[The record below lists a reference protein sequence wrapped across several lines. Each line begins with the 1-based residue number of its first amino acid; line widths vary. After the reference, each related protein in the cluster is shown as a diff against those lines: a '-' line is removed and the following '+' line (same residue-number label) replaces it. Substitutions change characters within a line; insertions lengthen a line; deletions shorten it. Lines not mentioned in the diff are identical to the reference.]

1 MKKGIELRDTYRYAV
16 AYKAY
21 NTMCVYKDRLQRP
34 SLSTMGVP
42 PDLHPAG
49 RLDLDSEGLVLLTND
64 GETQHRVTHPDF
76 HHPKTY
82 LVLVLGHPNL
92 AVLKQL
98 RDGIKLK
105 DDITRPADVEV
116 LTGPPALPVFPGP
129 LPAPQKTSWL
139 RMVLYEGKNRQIKRM
154 TAAVG
159 HSTVRLVRVAIGP
172 LTLPTDLSPGEWRDL
187 DLMERKILLSWV
199 YQNNP
204 QRMRVPTMRQTGHTK
219 HRIAHT

>member
-1 MKKGIELRDTYRYAV
+1 MKKEIKRGNAYRYAV
-16 AYKAY
+16 AYKPY

-64 GETQHRVTHPDF
+64 GDTQHRVTHPDF
-76 HHPKTY
+76 NHPKNY

-92 AVLKQL
+92 TVLNQL

-105 DDITRPADVEV
+105 DDITRRADVEV
-116 LTGPPALPVFPGP
+116 LTGTPALPVFPGQ
-129 LPAPQKTSWL
+129 LPSSQKTSWL

-159 HSTVRLVRVAIGP
+159 HSTVRLVRVAVGP
-172 LTLPTDLSPGEWRDL
+172 LTLPADLHPGKWREL
-187 DLMERKILLSWV
+187 DLVERKILLDWV
-199 YQNNP
+199 WHGRS
-204 QRMRVPTMRQTGHTK
+204 QRMRV
-219 HRIAHT
+219 